1 MRIYCLFCETGRC
14 DSAVRFAETRYHC
27 RAISPKQVQHTWVKG
42 KMTDLVHDLLPGYVF
57 LYFEGEAPSASEFR
71 EMTGFIRCLSD
82 TDGRLELTGEDEA
95 FALSLLEKNG
105 IIGKTEVYQEGDRI
119 RIREGVFEGLS
130 TSILKVD
137 RRCKRMLI
145 EIPLIRQPVRTWVE
159 YEIVEREKTE

>member
-1 MRIYCLFCETGRC
+1 MSNRE
-14 DSAVRFAETRYHC
+14 
-27 RAISPKQVQHTWVKG
+27 
-42 KMTDLVHDLLPGYVF
+42 
-57 LYFEGEAPSASEFR
+57 PSAPGWTF
-71 EMTGFIRCLSD
+71 GVNI
-82 TDGRLELTGEDEA
+82 
-95 FALSLLEKNG
+95 K
-105 IIGKTEVYQEGDRI
+105 KTEVYQEGDRI